1 MPFGSQQATI
11 HLEMEKR
18 GRYFLNRRMNL
29 GLFFVVIVSVFY
41 PISPKSVS
49 AQTRSEMGAVASQIF
64 CKQIEGTLCI
74 DSANNQGWSGTD
86 FGEHLTSAIGSL
98 PTYNGYSRGVV
109 WVKNDTYLMTTPVT
123 ITSPYVVIRCEA
135 GAVIDYQGA
144 GVAFTVNPVP
154 FIYEGNG
161 GFENCKLTNS
171 TNNWTAGIKIEDANF
186 IHLYN
191 TLIVG
196 SGTGSQSCL
205 LFDSHAHYNEQT
217 DLMHV
222 SLSKCAV
229 PLQFQVTGGTG
240 SFAYTR
246 FRDVELNVPV
256 GSSGAGILL
265 LNNTQLHGSDLEF
278 NVFLPQGGVGLW
290 FRNTSQ
296 FVLARLRF
304 QCEGN
309 IGVTNATCLKTD
321 PGTQLQAMYSEA
333 AVDPSVV
340 SDSIAPGTLIPYA
353 WNYFYSGLSS
363 GEATSSGILLIPN
376 GTNAGYACGASCG
389 AVNFDTNTQLPGTYP
404 HIQPPANLG
413 NGTWT
418 IALEQLPNKFTQT
431 FTDTG
436 FIRSSVVTADQGA
449 PCSNAELKLSS
460 GWGSAA
466 TVTGVI
472 GTGQTC
478 EWTITSNGTGQA
490 ANPTILDVLTNPM
503 PTDSV
508 VCDMRMV
515 GGTGASTLI
524 DQVQV
529 SATTPRFS
537 FAGTPVAGATYK
549 VVRRC
554 GP

>member
-1 MPFGSQQATI
+1 MLLFAAVSQKPVT
-11 HLEMEKR
+11 
-18 GRYFLNRRMNL
+18 
-29 GLFFVVIVSVFY
+29 
-41 PISPKSVS
+41 
-49 AQTRSEMGAVASQIF
+49 AQTRGEAGTLISQIF

-74 DSANNQGWSGTD
+74 DSSNNQGWSGTD
-86 FGEHLTSAIGSL
+86 FGEQLTSAIGSL

-109 WVKNDTYLMTTPVT
+109 WVKNDSYLMTTPVT
-123 ITSPYVVIRCEA
+123 ITSPYVIIRCES
-135 GAVIDYQGA
+135 GAVIDYRGT
-144 GVAFTVNPVP
+144 GIAFTVNPVP
-154 FIYEGNG
+154 FIYEGSG

-171 TNNWTAGIKIEDANF
+171 ANNWTAGIKLEDANF

-191 TLIVG
+191 TQIVG

-222 SLSKCAV
+222 NLSKCAV
-229 PLQFQVTGGTG
+229 PIQFQVSGGSG

-246 FRDVELNVPV
+246 FRGVEINLAAA
-256 GSSGAGILL
+256 SSAAGILL
-265 LNNTQLHGSDLEF
+265 LNNAQLHGSDLEF
-278 NVFLPQGGVGLW
+278 NVFLPQGGVGIW

-304 QCEGN
+304 QCEVN
-309 IGVTNATCLKTD
+309 EGVTSATCLKTD
-321 PGTQLQAMYSEA
+321 AGTQLQAMYYEA
-333 AVDPSVV
+333 AVDPSVIT
-340 SDSIAPGTLIPYA
+340 DSIAPGTVIPYA
-353 WNYFYSGLSS
+353 WTYNYSGLST
-363 GEATSSGILLIPN
+363 GQATSGGILLIPN

-389 AVNFDTNTQLPGTYP
+389 AVNFDTNTQLPSTYP

-418 IALEQLPNKFTQT
+418 MVLEQLPNTFTQT
-431 FTDTG
+431 LTDTG
-436 FIRSSVVTADQGA
+436 YIRSSVVTADQGA
-449 PCSNAELKLSS
+449 PCTNGELFLSG
-460 GWGSAA
+460 GWGSSA

-478 EWTITSNGTGQA
+478 EWTITSSGTGQS

-503 PTDSV
+503 PTGSV

-537 FAGTPVAGATYK
+537 FAGKPVAGSTYK